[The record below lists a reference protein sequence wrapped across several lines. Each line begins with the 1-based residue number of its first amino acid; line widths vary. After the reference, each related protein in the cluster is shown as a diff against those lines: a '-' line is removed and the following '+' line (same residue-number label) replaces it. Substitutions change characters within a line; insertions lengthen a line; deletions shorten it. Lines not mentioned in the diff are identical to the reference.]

1 VELWRAIVHRR
12 RIAAAVL
19 AAALIPALSGCFNGY
34 NALTTSQQEG
44 GQVASANIGD
54 IQIRGLVWVRDM
66 AAPQNLTMSASFI
79 LSSPEP
85 DELVAVTTVPNTFAV
100 GITNG
105 RLLLEPG
112 SENRVGYNSANF
124 VNLYGNIAEPS
135 AFISTTLKFKRAG
148 QVTVPV
154 LIVPNTGNYEGIR
167 PNPPA
172 LLTTPTPVPGEA
184 TTAPTAPA
192 NPTTAA
198 ATPAASAPAG

>member
-1 VELWRAIVHRR
+1 MHRR

-34 NALTTSQQEG
+34 NALTTTQQEG
-44 GQVASANIGD
+44 GQVASANVGD
-54 IQIRGLVWVRDM
+54 VQIRGLVWVRDM

-79 LSSPEP
+79 LSSSEP

-112 SENRVGYNSANF
+112 SENRVGYNSSNF

-148 QVTVPV
+148 QVTLPV

-172 LLTTPTPVPGEA
+172 LLTTPTPVPGAESV
-184 TTAPTAPA
+184 APA
-192 NPTTAA
+192 APAGTTPPPAA

>member
-1 VELWRAIVHRR
+1 MHRR

-34 NALTTSQQEG
+34 NALTTTQQEG

-66 AAPQNLTMSASFI
+66 AAPQNLTMSASFV
-79 LSSPEP
+79 LSSAEP

-112 SENRVGYNSANF
+112 SENRVGFNSGNF

-148 QVTVPV
+148 QVTLPV
-154 LIVPNTGNYEGIR
+154 LIVPNTGVYEGIR

-172 LLTTPTPVPGEA
+172 LLTTPTPVPGTASASPAA
-184 TTAPTAPA
+184 TSPTAA
-192 NPTTAA
+192 AATSAAA
-198 ATPAASAPAG
+198 ATPTATSTPAG